1 MFALLDELQAKLE
14 QANAVMNEAVLVCER
29 IDSLADAM
37 PGDSA
42 WQLAATQA
50 RMVRKLLPG
59 GDPQAVEDA
68 LRDFER
74 MRAFVESDA
83 RRSA

>member
-1 MFALLDELQAKLE
+1 
-14 QANAVMNEAVLVCER
+14 
-29 IDSLADAM
+29 M

-74 MRAFVESDA
+74 MRELVESDA